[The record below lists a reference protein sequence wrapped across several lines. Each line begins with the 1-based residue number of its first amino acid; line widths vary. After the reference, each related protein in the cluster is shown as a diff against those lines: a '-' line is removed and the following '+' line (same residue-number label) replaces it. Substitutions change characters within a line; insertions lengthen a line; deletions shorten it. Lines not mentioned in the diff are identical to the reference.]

1 MSGLTVG
8 VEEEF
13 LLVDAETRRTTPR
26 AAAVLARAART
37 ATVAETA
44 FQTELVATQV
54 EAATG
59 VCPDLRGLRRQLTDA
74 RARLAAAAPGQ
85 GARPGLPGGGRHRRG
100 RAPGRGRQPG
110 AHRTLGAV
118 HAGRAFRPG
127 DRDPGRCR

>member
-26 AAAVLARAART
+26 AAAVLARAARA

-54 EAATG
+54 EAGGGPETSSKPGRAAPRVGGARG
-59 VCPDLRGLRRQLTDA
+59 VCTDLRDLRRQLTDA
-74 RARLAAAAPGQ
+74 RACLAAAAT
-85 GARPGLPGGGRHRRG
+85 A
-100 RAPGRGRQPG
+100 
-110 AHRTLGAV
+110 
-118 HAGRAFRPG
+118 
-127 DRDPGRCR
+127 